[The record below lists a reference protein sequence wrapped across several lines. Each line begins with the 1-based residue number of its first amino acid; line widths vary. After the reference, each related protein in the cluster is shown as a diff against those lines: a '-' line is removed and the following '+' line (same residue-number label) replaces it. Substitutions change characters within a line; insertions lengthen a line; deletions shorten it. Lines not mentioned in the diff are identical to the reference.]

1 MLIWQGYGILIIP
14 IVLICAGIVY
24 VIGMALGAV
33 LFNGSGVDGAGWLLA
48 AVTLSL
54 SAAVVRYLGNYL
66 DKAAIRELYD
76 PETDEIVILQSEN
89 SLYFIKIRY
98 WPIVLLAL
106 AILAALVQLTLWL
119 LSLPA

>member
-1 MLIWQGYGILIIP
+1 MVIWKGYGILIVP
-14 IVLICAGIVY
+14 IVLICAGAVY
-24 VIGMALGAV
+24 VIGMTLGAV
-33 LFNGSGVDGAGWLLA
+33 LFNGSGVDSVGWLLA